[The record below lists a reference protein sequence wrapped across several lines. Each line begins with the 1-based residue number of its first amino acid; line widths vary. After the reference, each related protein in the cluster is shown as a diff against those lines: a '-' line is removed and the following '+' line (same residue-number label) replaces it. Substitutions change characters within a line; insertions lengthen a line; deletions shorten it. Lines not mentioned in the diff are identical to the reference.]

1 MSDKINRRV
10 EFLDVAKFIGLV
22 LVCFCHIPYPEGNF
36 HIWVYSFH
44 MPLFLFISGV
54 FFSPEKFAVVKSA
67 VQLLVPFVL
76 FNLIALLISCF
87 IGSIFSGTFKLS
99 ILHWDAV
106 LHGSYP
112 VGPSWFLLS
121 LCIIRFFTGLLLKWF
136 DNFVLIGLSLF
147 VMLWFLFTQ
156 DAKNWSVLSIG
167 SSVLGLPFYLA
178 GFYMKNAV
186 VDIRHFNKWYMWVA
200 AIVLSILALYNGQ
213 VGIHVADY
221 GRNILLFFV
230 FGIVGTLAVISLST
244 WIRLP
249 RRLVAVFM
257 DGALF
262 FICMHTLIFEYL
274 ILCWNRISGDFSGNT
289 LTEKIVFTILTFAVS
304 YPIIVF
310 LLRHASFMLG
320 KAKVCKKVLK

>member
-76 FNLIALLISCF
+76 FNLIALLISFF

-121 LCIIRFFTGLLLKWF
+121 
-136 DNFVLIGLSLF
+136 
-147 VMLWFLFTQ
+147 
-156 DAKNWSVLSIG
+156 
-167 SSVLGLPFYLA
+167 
-178 GFYMKNAV
+178 
-186 VDIRHFNKWYMWVA
+186 
-200 AIVLSILALYNGQ
+200 
-213 VGIHVADY
+213 
-221 GRNILLFFV
+221 
-230 FGIVGTLAVISLST
+230 
-244 WIRLP
+244 
-249 RRLVAVFM
+249 
-257 DGALF
+257 
-262 FICMHTLIFEYL
+262 
-274 ILCWNRISGDFSGNT
+274 
-289 LTEKIVFTILTFAVS
+289 
-304 YPIIVF
+304 
-310 LLRHASFMLG
+310 
-320 KAKVCKKVLK
+320 